1 MDYLFRIKKN
11 IPGIDKE
18 LVIIFLPTLGSIID
32 NTMRFEDG
40 TILRFKSMIR
50 SSDLS
55 SELEWVIL
63 EPSLGVT
70 DTFLLI
76 KESCINIQDFKVH
89 SGRDVL
95 DKLINENLYASM
107 AAYVTLKKEEY
118 ADQKETD
125 LLSNFEDLLSEM
137 TRESN
142 LSNVNKKRK
151 FWERFKKN

>member
-40 TILRFKSMIR
+40 TTLRFKSMIR

-107 AAYVTLKKEEY
+107 AAYV
-118 ADQKETD
+118 
-125 LLSNFEDLLSEM
+125 N
-137 TRESN
+137 
-142 LSNVNKKRK
+142 
-151 FWERFKKN
+151 